1 MKRIFSMLLA
11 FGLLSA
17 VAAPVLLAA
26 EAPEQSRFFLAQDD
40 GDDPDDPEGDEDFE
54 DEEPSAS
61 LDGGLLSLS
70 VGRYKAAKLEFKDL
84 LKADKTDQKAAAG
97 LAETYRLTGGYS
109 LAIKTLEKVIT
120 AAGENVT
127 RKTLVALARLQFETG
142 DYPACTKSI
151 TTLLGLDPQDI
162 DALTLRG
169 LMEHEFGQYDT
180 AEATFESVVPAIAA
194 KRKGPLQRDS
204 DKTTSEPD
212 VADMWA
218 TAGVALFMLNDL
230 HQANSCWQNALDTD
244 EYNQRATKWLSRL
257 SLEQNHD
264 TDVNILYAG
273 PYLRH
278 NPNDAENIWWT
289 AQVDFYKWRS
299 GVGMKKLERALKTNK
314 NQPDI
319 LAFRAIQFIL
329 TDQYEAGAK
338 DYNRALKTNPY
349 HTLALAAKGL
359 HAKTL
364 SMKDLWDEADG
375 VMRSINPKPAKYLE
389 AIADGL
395 SYRHRYSESLPL
407 YKQALEYNPKAWT
420 IYKAQGMAAM
430 NFGDDILGKKSL
442 QTAHKN
448 DPIRNNL
455 RTLNLLTLLD
465 SYKNYKRVISENGRW
480 RLLIHKKEAHIMTD
494 LYLEALDACYDDQ
507 KKKYNFEPQLPLV
520 IEAFPEHAD
529 FEVRT
534 VGITGLP
541 ALGACFG
548 QLITLDSPSAR
559 PAGTYNWH
567 STLRHEMDHVFQ
579 LQISKGQVPRWLAE
593 GLSVYEEKTTRPE
606 WERHMEDQLHRLYW
620 SDDIPP
626 VKKFNE
632 WFRDGSK
639 ILFAYYLG
647 NVMLEFI
654 DKELG
659 GFTAVR
665 DMLELFGQK
674 KTPEEV
680 FRKTL
685 NIEPEEFDQQFR
697 EYVAEKRIKHLRMV
711 KFINNDRMDEL
722 LDKAE
727 FEEASVQELI
737 WLARG
742 YQQQGKNF
750 DAQTWLGIAGRKGA
764 EKLLG
769 EPGAMYWWLKAQ
781 LVRGDTDKEANERQ
795 TLFREYIDKAMVR
808 GLEDF
813 QTYLVLFQ
821 MARQANQNDEALKW
835 LLLAKEAFPEN
846 SQPYQILYQYHQGMK
861 EEKKAIKAAEDWM
874 SVDENNLNIRI
885 WLIENVYRKSRNWT
899 KMEDMAYQAI
909 NVAPL
914 LDTPHR
920 FRAFALRKL
929 ERWDEAVKEYEY
941 VRRMAKGTPEEALKW
956 EVEALLDIATT
967 WLNAEDEAKCRKAL
981 EQAKALDPKHP
992 GVKVIEEELEGT
1004 EEEEEDF

>member
-1 MKRIFSMLLA
+1 MNRILMMLLA
-11 FGLLSA
+11 LGLVSA
-17 VAAPVLLAA
+17 VSQALVAA
-26 EAPEQSRFFLAQDD
+26 EAPEQTRLALLQDD
-40 GDDPDDPEGDEDFE
+40 EEEPDDEEE
-54 DEEPSAS
+54 DEAS
-61 LDGGLLSLS
+61 LDNGLSSLS
-70 VGRYKAAKLEFKDL
+70 RGRYKAAKLEFKQL
-84 LKADKTDQKAAAG
+84 LKADKANQEAAFA

-109 LAIKTLEKVIT
+109 LAVKTMEKVIE

-127 RKTLVALARLQFETG
+127 RKTLVMSARLQFETG
-142 DYPACTKSI
+142 DYPACTETVK
-151 TTLLGLDPQDI
+151 TLLGLDPQDI
-162 DALTLRG
+162 DGLTLRG
-169 LMEHEFGQYDT
+169 MMEFEFGKYDT
-180 AEATFESVVPAIAA
+180 AEKTFNQVRPAIKA

-204 DKTTSEPD
+204 DKATAEPD
-212 VADMWA
+212 VADMWVS
-218 TAGVALFMLNDL
+218 AGEAYFMLNRL
-230 HQANSCWQNALDTD
+230 HDANDCWQNALDAD

-264 TDVNILYAG
+264 SDVNVVYAG
-273 PYLRH
+273 PYLRN
-278 NPNDAENIWWT
+278 NPNDAEMIWWT

-299 GVGMKKLERALKTNK
+299 GAGMKKLARALKSNK
-314 NQPDI
+314 SQPDV
-319 LAFRAIQFIL
+319 LAYRAVQLIL
-329 TDQYEAGAK
+329 TDQYDEGAK
-338 DYNRALKTNPY
+338 DYNRALKVNPY
-349 HTLALAAKGL
+349 HTMALAAKGL

-364 SMKDLWDEADG
+364 GLKELWKEADDA
-375 VMRSINPKPAKYLE
+375 MRSINPKPAKFLE

-395 SYRHRYSESLPL
+395 SYRHRYQESLPL
-407 YKQALEYNPKAWT
+407 YKEALEDNPKAWT
-420 IYKAQGMAAM
+420 IYKGQGMAAM
-430 NFGDDILGKKSL
+430 NFGDDVLGKKSL

-465 SYKNYKRVISENGRW
+465 SYKNYKRIESENGRW
-480 RLLIHKKEAHIMTD
+480 RLLIHKKEAHIMED
-494 LYLEALDACYDDQ
+494 LYLEALDACYEDQ
-507 KKKYNFEPQLPLV
+507 KKKYNFEPHLPLV
-520 IEAFPEHAD
+520 IESFPVHAD

-559 PAGTYNWH
+559 QPGTYNWH

-579 LQISKGQVPRWLAE
+579 IQISNGQVPRWLAE

-665 DMLELFGQK
+665 QMLELFGQK

-697 EYVAEKRIKHLRMV
+697 KYVAEKRIKHLRMV
-711 KFINNDRMDEL
+711 KFVNDDRIDEL

-727 FEEASVQELI
+727 FEEAGVEELI

-750 DAQTWLGIAGRKGA
+750 DANTWLGIASRNGA
-764 EKLLG
+764 ETLLG
-769 EPGAMYWWLKAQ
+769 EPGAMYWWVKAQ
-781 LVRGDTDKEANERQ
+781 LVRADADKEPAERQ
-795 TLFREYIDKAMVR
+795 TLFKQYIDKALTR

-813 QTYLVLFQ
+813 QTYLMLFQ
-821 MARQANQNDEALKW
+821 VARQSGDNDAALEWVLK
-835 LLLAKEAFPEN
+835 AQDAFPEN
-846 SQPYQILYQYHQGMK
+846 PQPYQILYQFYQGMK

-874 SVDENNLNIRI
+874 SVDENNLNIRL
-885 WLIENVYRKSRNWT
+885 WLIENVYRKSRAWT

-914 LDTPHR
+914 MDKPHR

-929 ERWDEAVKEYEY
+929 KRWDEAVVEYEY
-941 VRRMAKGTPEEALKW
+941 VRRMATGTPEEALKW
-956 EVEALLDIATT
+956 EVEALLDISTT
-967 WLNAEDEAKCRKAL
+967 WLNAGDEKKCRKAL
-981 EQAKALDPKHP
+981 EEARALDPKHP
-992 GVKVIEEELEGT
+992 GIKVIEEELQGT